1 MLVHTKHSNVSLLSY
16 KLTCVRLY
24 HARQGRKQMFPAID
38 CGRPLQW
45 QQSHQSKLKNGNQ
58 PIDFSKQYSS
68 PEVTNPCTTSTLPL
82 QSSVSS
88 CRIASENNPPRIR
101 E

>member
-1 MLVHTKHSNVSLLSY
+1 MFRSLLWY
-16 KLTCVRLY
+16 KITCVRLN
-24 HARQGRKQMFPAID
+24 HARQGHKQMFPSID

-45 QQSHQSKLKNGNQ
+45 QQSYQSKLKTGNQ

-68 PEVTNPCTTSTLPL
+68 SEVTNPCTTSTLPL

>member
-1 MLVHTKHSNVSLLSY
+1 M
-16 KLTCVRLY
+16 CVRLY
-24 HARQGRKQMFPAID
+24 HVGQGRKQMFLAID

-45 QQSHQSKLKNGNQ
+45 QKSHQSKLKTGNQ
-58 PIDFSKQYSS
+58 PIDFSKQYSPS
-68 PEVTNPCTTSTLPL
+68 EVTNPCTTSTLPL